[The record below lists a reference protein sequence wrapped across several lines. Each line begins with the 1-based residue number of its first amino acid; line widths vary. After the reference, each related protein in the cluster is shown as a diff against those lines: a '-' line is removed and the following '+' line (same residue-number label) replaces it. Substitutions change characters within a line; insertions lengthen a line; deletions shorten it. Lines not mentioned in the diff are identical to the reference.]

1 MYSRKLY
8 TAVLQTARAML
19 LLYPQLSEREGGFKR
34 MDAKKTGKLISVLRK
49 EKGMT
54 QGELAQEL
62 FVSDKTVSKWESGG
76 GYPEIAT
83 LLQLSEILRV
93 SVDFLL
99 NCDEINENNIAI
111 AHEMYEFKGYT
122 SGDHI
127 SDEKALT
134 ESFVQTGKIE
144 ERLYVEYDVKK
155 GLRDI
160 NGNGVR
166 AGLTDISK
174 VVGKKDINGEKR
186 PCEGEL
192 YYRGYSIQDLV
203 NGHDHSNNFGFE
215 EVTYLLLTGKLP
227 NSRELEDFCDIL
239 SQKRVLPLNFIKDVI
254 MKAPSADIMT
264 SMSKSI
270 LALASYDS
278 KANDTSLENVMRQ
291 SLKLIAVMPVL
302 AVSAYQSYEYYRN
315 NKSLTLHHPR
325 PDYSTAENILHML
338 RPDKRFTQTEARV
351 LDAVLMLH
359 AEHGGGNNS
368 TFTTHVVTSSGADT
382 YAAITAA
389 MCSLK
394 GPKHG
399 GANLRVVEMFKDIK
413 KNVSDTQNKNELEA
427 YINKILNKEAFD
439 RSGLVYGIGHAVYSL
454 SDPRAEIMREYARQL
469 SAEKGL
475 DSEFELY
482 SNVEEIAVRC
492 IMEKRKIYKG
502 VSVNVDFYSGLAYSM
517 LGIPEEIYTPLFAI
531 ARISGWSAHRLEEL
545 LNAGK
550 IIRPEYKSV
559 MVEKEYKSI
568 DLR

>member
-1 MYSRKLY
+1 MQKIMIFAWVDKLLFLWY
-8 TAVLQTARAML
+8 NLDNEDLKGAPNMN
-19 LLYPQLSEREGGFKR
+19 
-34 MDAKKTGKLISVLRK
+34 AKITGKLISILRK
-49 EKGMT
+49 EIGMT
-54 QGELAQEL
+54 QSELAQEL
-62 FVSDKTVSKWESGG
+62 FVSDKTVSKWESGAG
-76 GYPEIAT
+76 FPEITT
-83 LLQLSEILRV
+83 LPMLSDILRV
-93 SVDFLL
+93 SIDFLL
-99 NCDEINENNIAI
+99 NCPEINEENIAT
-111 AHEMYEFKGYT
+111 AHELYELKHFVAG
-122 SGDHI
+122 SHV
-127 SDEKALT
+127 SDEKTLT
-134 ESFVQTGKIE
+134 EEFVRTGKIDE
-144 ERLYVEYDVKK
+144 ELYTKYDVKK

-174 VVGKKDINGEKR
+174 IVGKKEVDGEKVSCR
-186 PCEGEL
+186 GEL
-192 YYRGYSIQDLV
+192 YYRGYSIDDLV
-203 NGHDHSNNFGFE
+203 GGHDKSNNCGYE
-215 EVTYLLLTGKLP
+215 EVSYLLLTGRLP
-227 NSRELEDFCDIL
+227 NTRELEEFCDIL
-239 SQKRVLPLNFIKDVI
+239 AEKRALPLNFIKDVI

-270 LALASYDS
+270 LALASYD
-278 KANDTSLENVMRQ
+278 KRVNDISLENVMSQ

-302 AVSAYQSYEYYRN
+302 AISAYNAYEYYRN
-315 NKSLTLHHPR
+315 HESLTIHHPR

-338 RPDKRFTQTEARV
+338 RPDKKFTNTEARV
-351 LDAVLMLH
+351 LDAALMLH

-413 KNVSDTQNKNELEA
+413 KNISDTSDKDEIEA

-454 SDPRAEIMREYARQL
+454 SDPRAEIMREYAKQL

-482 SNVEEIAVRC
+482 SNVEEIAIRL
-492 IMEKRKIYKG
+492 ISDKRRIYKG
-502 VSVNVDFYSGLAYSM
+502 VSVNIDFYSGLAYSM
-517 LGIPEEIYTPLFAI
+517 LGLPEELYTPLFAI

-559 MVEKEYKSI
+559 MTEKKYEKI
-568 DLR
+568 ENR

>member
-1 MYSRKLY
+1 MSTK
-8 TAVLQTARAML
+8 
-19 LLYPQLSEREGGFKR
+19 S
-34 MDAKKTGKLISVLRK
+34 TGKLIGILRK
-49 EKGMT
+49 EIGMT

-83 LLQLSEILRV
+83 LIQLSHILRV

-99 NCDEINENNIAI
+99 ECEEFDENKIAA
-111 AHEMYEFKGYT
+111 AHDMFELKNHT
-122 SGDHI
+122 I
-127 SDEKALT
+127 PKIRNDEKALT
-134 ESFVQTGKIE
+134 EMFVNTGKIDE
-144 ERLYVEYDVKK
+144 QLYTVYDVKK

-174 VVGKKDINGEKR
+174 IVGKKEVNGEKV
-186 PCEGEL
+186 PCKGEL
-192 YYRGYSIQDLV
+192 YYRGYSIDDLV
-203 NGHDHSNNFGFE
+203 SRHDEKNNFGFE
-215 EVTYLLLTGKLP
+215 EVTNLLLTGNLP
-227 NSRELEDFCDIL
+227 NKEELSDFCDIL
-239 SQKRVLPLNFIKDVI
+239 SKNRILPLNFIKDVI
-254 MKAPSADIMT
+254 MKAPSSDIMT

-270 LALASYDS
+270 LALASYD
-278 KANDTSLENVMRQ
+278 KNANDTSLENVMRQ
-291 SLKLIAVMPVL
+291 SLRLIAVMPIM
-302 AVSAYQSYEYYRN
+302 AISAYHAYEYYRN
-315 NKSLTLHHPR
+315 NQSLTIHNPR

-338 RPDKRFTQTEARV
+338 RPDKYFTPTEARV

-399 GANLRVVEMFKDIK
+399 GANLRVVEMFKDLK
-413 KNVSDTQNKNELEA
+413 KSVSNTEDSNELEE
-427 YINKILNKEAFD
+427 YINKLLNKEAFD

-454 SDPRAEIMREYARQL
+454 SDPRAEIMRTYAKQL
-469 SAEKGL
+469 SYEKGM
-475 DSEFELY
+475 EKEYELY
-482 SNVEEIAVRC
+482 RNVEDIAIRR
-492 IMEKRKIYKG
+492 IIEKRKIYKG

-517 LGIPEEIYTPLFAI
+517 LGIPEELYTPLFAI

-559 MVEKEYKSI
+559 MSEREYVDI
-568 DLR
+568 NDR